1 MVNFPTWICDCD
13 SHSHAFLS
21 LKLAFV
27 LQWFSLYWKILVM
40 QLPQFPLTFYQTK
53 NGMPCFLTQLM
64 TILLLILAV
73 FVIIWVMFNG
83 RLYLNSVLLLQL
95 LSFASDFRL
104 ELMYISLT
112 VNIRSILIHLHSF
125 KFPQKSFFDF
135 YQQNTF
141 SESKVKFR
149 QVNNS
154 CKRVIEAGKF
164 GYANKTN
171 ESASSQKL
179 ASQDF
184 WEIADCSQD

>member
-21 LKLAFV
+21 LRLAFV

-40 QLPQFPLTFYQTK
+40 QLPQFPLTF
-53 NGMPCFLTQLM
+53 FV
-64 TILLLILAV
+64 V
-73 FVIIWVMFNG
+73 FVITWVMFSG

-112 VNIRSILIHLHSF
+112 VNIRSSLIHLHSF

-135 YQQNTF
+135 YQLNTF

-184 WEIADCSQD
+184 WEIGNCSQD